1 MSRLFIISLMVIFA
15 LCGTGLV
22 ALFPVSARPRVP
34 FREELVPEL
43 VVFCI
48 EAFILVGLLGLIQ
61 RYLENRRR
69 RQMWLSLRGSFR
81 DLLSLMDIAFL
92 EPNAEPTSSRELE
105 SDPRVITHLLGE
117 LERKHPDL
125 DSLVA
130 LKMEG
135 QESLPLTRSLVGVA
149 AQLSATHM
157 NWWIAIVDS
166 IHRLSTARDP
176 RVRVLFFFAFF
187 SMNSMIMPATS
198 LPVAVSIPRAR
209 ARS

>member
-1 MSRLFIISLMVIFA
+1 MSRLFIVTLMVIFA
-15 LCGTGLV
+15 VCGTGLW
-22 ALFPVSARPRVP
+22 LFFLFGTTEGA

-105 SDPRVITHLLGE
+105 TDPRVIDHLLKE
-117 LERKHPDL
+117 LSLKHPDL

-130 LKMEG
+130 LKLEG
-135 QESLPLTRSLVGVA
+135 QESLPLTRSLINVA
-149 AQLSATHM
+149 AQLSATHL

-166 IHRLSTARDP
+166 IHRLSVARD
-176 RVRVLFFFAFF
+176 RSA
-187 SMNSMIMPATS
+187 IETS
-198 LPVAVSIPRAR
+198 LHEMLVNIQEFDRLDIR
-209 ARS
+209 T

>member
-1 MSRLFIISLMVIFA
+1 MSRLFIITLMVIFTLA
-15 LCGTGLV
+15 GIGFWLWFVYGTGGGQ
-22 ALFPVSARPRVP
+22 

-61 RYLENRRR
+61 RSLEFRRR

-81 DLLSLMDIAFL
+81 DLLSLLDIAFL
-92 EPNAEPTSSRELE
+92 EANGEPTSSRELE
-105 SDPRVITHLLGE
+105 RDPRVIEQLLDG
-117 LERKHPDL
+117 LKRNHPDL

-130 LKMEG
+130 LKREG
-135 QESLPLTRSLVGVA
+135 DESLSTTRDLVAVA

-166 IHRLSTARDP
+166 IRRLSE
-176 RVRVLFFFAFF
+176 
-187 SMNSMIMPATS
+187 
-198 LPVAVSIPRAR
+198 
-209 ARS
+209 ARSRLAIEKAVYEMLVNIREFDRHEI

>member
-1 MSRLFIISLMVIFA
+1 MSRLFIIVLMVIFCLA
-15 LCGTGLV
+15 GLG
-22 ALFPVSARPRVP
+22 LWLYFILGSGGGS

-48 EAFILVGLLGLIQ
+48 EAFFLVGLLGLIQ
-61 RYLENRRR
+61 RYLEHQRR

-81 DLLSLMDIAFL
+81 DLLSLLDIAFL
-92 EPNAEPTSSRELE
+92 EPNTEPTSSKELE
-105 SDPRVITHLLGE
+105 RDPGVIPRLLEE

-130 LKMEG
+130 LKREG
-135 QESLPLTRSLVGVA
+135 EESLSMTRDLVAVA

-166 IHRLSTARDP
+166 IRRLAEARD
-176 RVRVLFFFAFF
+176 RRGLEKAIHEMLVNIREFDRLEF
-187 SMNSMIMPATS
+187 
-198 LPVAVSIPRAR
+198 
-209 ARS
+209 

>member
-1 MSRLFIISLMVIFA
+1 MSRLFIITLMVIFA
-15 LCGTGLV
+15 LCGVGLW
-22 ALFPVSARPRVP
+22 LFFILGTTEGP

-105 SDPRVITHLLGE
+105 ADPRVIGDLLYE

-157 NWWIAIVDS
+157 NWWIAIVDI
-166 IHRLSTARDP
+166 IHRLATARD
-176 RVRVLFFFAFF
+176 RTGIEASVHEMLINIQEFDRLDLR
-187 SMNSMIMPATS
+187 T
-198 LPVAVSIPRAR
+198 
-209 ARS
+209 

>member
-1 MSRLFIISLMVIFA
+1 LSRLLIISLMVIFA
-15 LCGTGLV
+15 LCGVGLWLYF
-22 ALFPVSARPRVP
+22 LFGTAETA

-48 EAFILVGLLGLIQ
+48 EAFVLVGLLGLIQ

-69 RQMWLSLRGSFR
+69 RQMLMSLRGSFR

-105 SDPRVITHLLGE
+105 SNPRVIEQLLGE

-130 LKMEG
+130 LKLEG

-166 IHRLSTARDP
+166 IHRLSTARD
-176 RVRVLFFFAFF
+176 RSA
-187 SMNSMIMPATS
+187 IEAS
-198 LPVAVSIPRAR
+198 LHEMLVNIREFDQLEV
-209 ARS
+209 

>member
-1 MSRLFIISLMVIFA
+1 MSRLFIITLMVIFTLAGIA
-15 LCGTGLV
+15 LWLYFVYGSGGGQ
-22 ALFPVSARPRVP
+22 

-61 RYLENRRR
+61 RSLEYRRR

-81 DLLSLMDIAFL
+81 DLLSLLDIAFL

-105 SDPRVITHLLGE
+105 RDPRVIERLLEE
-117 LERKHPDL
+117 LKCKHPNI

-130 LKMEG
+130 LKREG
-135 QESLPLTRSLVGVA
+135 DESLSMTRDLVAVA

-166 IHRLSTARDP
+166 IRRLSE
-176 RVRVLFFFAFF
+176 
-187 SMNSMIMPATS
+187 
-198 LPVAVSIPRAR
+198 
-209 ARS
+209 ARSRSATERAIHEMLVNIRELDRLEI

>member
-15 LCGTGLV
+15 ICGTGLWFFF
-22 ALFPVSARPRVP
+22 LFSSSEGA
-34 FREELVPEL
+34 FREELAPEL

-48 EAFILVGLLGLIQ
+48 EAFVLVGLLGLIQ

-69 RQMWLSLRGSFR
+69 RQTWLSLRGSFR

-92 EPNAEPTSSRELE
+92 EPNAEPVSSRELE
-105 SDPRVITHLLGE
+105 SDPRVIEQLLKE

-130 LKMEG
+130 LKLEG
-135 QESLPLTRSLVGVA
+135 QESLPLTRSLVSVA

-166 IHRLSTARDP
+166 IHRLSSARD
-176 RVRVLFFFAFF
+176 RSAIEA
-187 SMNSMIMPATS
+187 SMHEMLVNIQEFDR
-198 LPVAVSIPRAR
+198 LDLRG
-209 ARS
+209 

>member
-1 MSRLFIISLMVIFA
+1 MSRLFIITLMVIFA
-15 LCGTGLV
+15 VFGVSLWLFFVFGTTEG
-22 ALFPVSARPRVP
+22 P

-105 SDPRVITHLLGE
+105 TDPRVIDHLLKE
-117 LERKHPDL
+117 LSFKHPDL

-130 LKMEG
+130 LKLEG
-135 QESLPLTRSLVGVA
+135 QESLPLTRSLINVA

-166 IHRLSTARDP
+166 IHRLSMARD
-176 RVRVLFFFAFF
+176 RSA
-187 SMNSMIMPATS
+187 IETS
-198 LPVAVSIPRAR
+198 LHEMLVNIQEFDRLDIR
-209 ARS
+209 T

>member
-1 MSRLFIISLMVIFA
+1 MSRLFIITLMVIFA
-15 LCGTGLV
+15 LSGVGLWLFFTLGTTEG
-22 ALFPVSARPRVP
+22 P

-81 DLLSLMDIAFL
+81 DLLSLMDVAFL

-105 SDPRVITHLLGE
+105 SDPRVVDHLLQE

-130 LKMEG
+130 LKLEG

-166 IHRLSTARDP
+166 IHRLSTACDRTGIE
-176 RVRVLFFFAFF
+176 A
-187 SMNSMIMPATS
+187 SMHEMLINIQEFDRLDLRT
-198 LPVAVSIPRAR
+198 
-209 ARS
+209 